1 MRQGGSMD
9 ANNMIKAIVDKHEA
23 VYRGD
28 TLYNTFVTRMSAVDL
43 ENISE
48 SDITNV
54 IKPFLYEWGRMGRV
68 LGRPEFYDWQENVAK
83 MVKSDYAILKQFQAR
98 NIENEDLSNNKDE
111 IIRLYQSFKEVAGQ
125 IASAKILN
133 LICPD
138 FFPLWDTAIASGI
151 RVELANLPGYSFDK
165 KIKAFS
171 GHDYFRFTEGIKS
184 FMLRHNDIIS
194 QLSSQY
200 QQKKLRIIDEC
211 LWWIAG
217 RPFFLIF

>member
-1 MRQGGSMD
+1 MD
-9 ANNMIKAIVDKHEA
+9 INTMIKAIVDKHEA

-28 TLYNTFVTRMSAVDL
+28 TLYNKFVTRMSTVDL

-48 SDITNV
+48 SDVTNV
-54 IKPFLYEWGRMGRV
+54 IEPFLYEWGRMGRV
-68 LGRPEFYDWQENVAK
+68 LGRHEFWDWQGKVAK
-83 MVKSDYAILKQFQAR
+83 MVKSNCAMLKQFQAR
-98 NIENEDLSNNKDE
+98 NIENENLSNNKDE
-111 IIRLYQSFKEVAGQ
+111 IIRLYQSFKEATGQ

-138 FFPLWDTAIASGI
+138 FFPLWDNAIASGI

-171 GHDYFRFTEGIKS
+171 GQDYFRFTEGIKI

-194 QLSSQY
+194 QLSNQY

-211 LWWIAG
+211 LWWMAG
-217 RPFFLIF
+217 RPFFRIF

>member
-1 MRQGGSMD
+1 MD
-9 ANNMIKAIVDKHEA
+9 INTMIKAIVDKHEA

-28 TLYNTFVTRMSAVDL
+28 TLYNKSVMRMSTVDL

-48 SDITNV
+48 SDVTNV
-54 IKPFLYEWGRMGRV
+54 IEPFLYEWGRMGRV
-68 LGRPEFYDWQENVAK
+68 LGRREFWDWQEKVAK
-83 MVKSDYAILKQFQAR
+83 MVKSNCAILKQFQAR
-98 NIENEDLSNNKDE
+98 NIENENLSNNKDE
-111 IIRLYQSFKEVAGQ
+111 IIRLYQSFKEATGQ

-138 FFPLWDTAIASGI
+138 FFPLWDNAIAGGI
-151 RVELANLPGYSFDK
+151 RVELANLPGYSFDTN
-165 KIKAFS
+165 IKAFS
-171 GHDYFRFTEGIKS
+171 GQDYFRFTEGIKI

-194 QLSSQY
+194 QLSNQY

-211 LWWIAG
+211 LWWMAG